1 MDILTTIIA
10 LGLLIFF
17 SHAFK
22 ELFVKTKIPNVLLLL
37 IIGIVIG
44 PITGLVDMEDFGE
57 LGEVFTSITL
67 IVILFE
73 SGVHLKFNEI
83 KKSIGAASI
92 LTVVN
97 FIVTMVVVAGVTKIF
112 MDFNML
118 SATFIGAI
126 VGGTSSAVVIP
137 IVRQLKMGEKS
148 TSVLILESAIS
159 DVLCLVVGLALID
172 GMALGEVKV
181 AAVFSKMWKA
191 FLFAILLGLAGGF
204 IWSVLIKLIRSIE
217 NSMITTFAFV
227 FILYGVVELMA
238 FNGGLAVLSFGIVL
252 GNNEL
257 INSNKFYNRIFNFKT
272 SGFNEIEQ
280 KFFSE
285 IVFVM
290 QTFFFVYVGIS
301 LKFGALSTY
310 VIALFIVLLII
321 LFRTGTIA
329 LFSRKGISK
338 GERNIMSVLTPK
350 GLVTA
355 VLASVPIQ
363 RGIELGEKIQNL
375 GYAIVLFSIVLS
387 SILVIILSINP
398 NFFGEIIDKGKQKL
412 AEKLDKKEISE
423 SSEADEELPAPSSS
437 EE

>member
-1 MDILTTIIA
+1 MNILTTIIA
-10 LGLLIFF
+10 LGVLIFF

-37 IIGIVIG
+37 LIGIIVG
-44 PITGLVDMEDFGE
+44 PISGLVTMEYFGE
-57 LGEVFTSITL
+57 IGKVFTSITL

-73 SGVHLKFNEI
+73 SGVHLKLNEI

-97 FIVTMVVVAGVTKIF
+97 FALTLVVVATVTKWLMGF
-112 MDFNML
+112 DTL
-118 SATFIGAI
+118 SAAFIGAI

-172 GMALGEVKV
+172 GMAQGEVEV
-181 AAVFSKMWKA
+181 ATVFSKMWKA
-191 FLFAILLGLAGGF
+191 FLFAILLGLGGGF
-204 IWSVLIKLIRSIE
+204 IWSGLIKLIRSIE
-217 NSMITTFAFV
+217 NSMITTLAFV
-227 FILYGVVELMA
+227 FILYGVVELLK

-257 INSNKFYNRIFNFKT
+257 INSNKFYKKVFNFET
-272 SGFNEIEQ
+272 SGFNETEQ
-280 KFFSE
+280 NFFSE

-290 QTFFFVYVGIS
+290 QTFFFVYIGIA
-301 LKFGALSTY
+301 LKFSSISVYL
-310 VIALFIVLLII
+310 IAFLVVLLII
-321 LFRTGTIA
+321 FFRTGTIW
-329 LFSRKGISK
+329 LFSRKGVTK

-355 VLASVPIQ
+355 VLASVPFQ
-363 RGIELGEKIQNL
+363 SGIATGENIQNL
-375 GYAIVLFSIVLS
+375 GYAIVLFSIVICSL
-387 SILVIILSINP
+387 LVVILSINP
-398 NFFGEIIDKGKQKL
+398 NFFGEVIDKS
-412 AEKLDKKEISE
+412 KKKISE
-423 SSEADEELPAPSSS
+423 NLNRKETEEASDKNETSD
-437 EE
+437 